1 MCLQYPH
8 SSFFS
13 LSEKGCG
20 RRCLD
25 VRESVSSDSRLGDH
39 TSQGNHSQ
47 TSVLQF
53 LQLHFL
59 VSFFGLGLES
69 KRIKAK
75 FCKQVKT
82 TVVSTKRLW
91 FALKLAAKSTAT
103 TRKAVSA

>member
-8 SSFFS
+8 SSLFS
-13 LSEKGCG
+13 LSEKGFG
-20 RRCLD
+20 HRCLD

-59 VSFFGLGLES
+59 VLGVVLGLEAE
-69 KRIKAK
+69 RIKAK
-75 FCKQVKT
+75 I
-82 TVVSTKRLW
+82 
-91 FALKLAAKSTAT
+91 
-103 TRKAVSA
+103 